1 MTSPT
6 TADLLTWLQASIGW
20 AVLAARTAP
29 PSLKVD
35 RPMPAT
41 LDETARLSD
50 TTSARLRA
58 TITIDIDACD
68 PAMLEQAQAEILAQ
82 YDRLRQSFPAASLDF
97 RRRRTRT
104 TRRAPAPALIVAPY
118 ADD

>member
-1 MTSPT
+1 MISPVQ
-6 TADLLTWLQASIGW
+6 ADLLMWLQASIGW
-20 AVLAARTAP
+20 AVLAARIAP
-29 PSLKVD
+29 PALKAD
-35 RPMPAT
+35 MPPPAT
-41 LDETARLSD
+41 LDEPARLSD

-68 PAMLEQAQAEILAQ
+68 PAMLEQVQTEILAQ

-104 TRRAPAPALIVAPY
+104 ARRAPAPPLIVAPY